1 MPLPFWPIASF
12 QPVPDSFA
20 PIRRMLDSIST
31 DMEGGN
37 TRERPRPG
45 DNVGTITQTIWMSM
59 AEHDTFVDWVK
70 TTLNNGTAR
79 FTTNVWLGSSYVNKV
94 CQFVQPGTK
103 LSYAYL
109 SVDRVAATMTLRVYD
124 V

>member
-1 MPLPFWPIASF
+1 MTLPTWPISKYTPLIDNF
-12 QPVPDSFA
+12 QPLQ
-20 PIRRMLDSIST
+20 RMLDPVST

-45 DNVGTITQTIWMSM
+45 DNVGSITQTIRMS
-59 AEHDTFVDWVK
+59 AADHDTFVAWVK

-79 FTTNVWLGSSYVNKV
+79 FTANVWLGSSYVSKV
-94 CQFVQPGTK
+94 CQFIKPGTQIK
-103 LSYAYL
+103 YGYL
-109 SVDRVAATMTLRVYD
+109 SPDEVDVTMTLRVYG

>member
-1 MPLPFWPIASF
+1 MPLPAWPIASYMPQQESF
-12 QPVPDSFA
+12 QPLQ
-20 PIRRMLDSIST
+20 RMLDPLAT

-45 DNVGTITQTIWMSM
+45 DNVGTITQTVWMSM

-79 FTTNVWLGSSYVNKV
+79 FTANVWLGSSYVNKV
-94 CQFVQPGTK
+94 CQFIKPGST
-103 LSYAYL
+103 LTYGYVSANE
-109 SVDRVAATMTLRVYD
+109 VAATMTLRVYD

>member
-1 MPLPFWPIASF
+1 MPQQESF
-12 QPVPDSFA
+12 QPLQ
-20 PIRRMLDSIST
+20 RMLDPLAT

-37 TRERPRPG
+37 TRERSRPG
-45 DNVGTITQTIWMSM
+45 DTVGTITQTVWMSM

-79 FTTNVWLGSSYVNKV
+79 FTANVWLGSSYMNKV
-94 CQFVQPGTK
+94 CQFIKPGST
-103 LSYAYL
+103 LTYGYVSANE
-109 SVDRVAATMTLRVYD
+109 VAATMTLRVYD

>member
-45 DNVGTITQTIWMSM
+45 DNVGTIMQTIWMSM

-94 CQFVQPGTK
+94 CQSVQPGTK

>member
-1 MPLPFWPIASF
+1 MPDRGSF
-12 QPVPDSFA
+12 QPLQ
-20 PIRRMLDSIST
+20 RMLDPIST

-37 TRERPRPG
+37 TRQRPRPG
-45 DNVGTITQTIWMSM
+45 DNVGTITQTIWMSL
-59 AEHDTFVDWVK
+59 AEHDTFVAWVK

-94 CQFVQPGTK
+94 CQFIQPGTK
-103 LSYAYL
+103 LTYAYL
-109 SVDRVAATMTLRVYD
+109 SVDRVAVTMTFRVFD

>member
-1 MPLPFWPIASF
+1 MPLPFWPIASS

-20 PIRRMLDSIST
+20 PMRRMLDPIST
-31 DMEGGN
+31 DMEGGK

-94 CQFVQPGTK
+94 CQFIQPGTK
-103 LSYAYL
+103 LTYAYL

>member
-1 MPLPFWPIASF
+1 
-12 QPVPDSFA
+12 
-20 PIRRMLDSIST
+20 MLDPIST

-45 DNVGTITQTIWMSM
+45 DNVATITQTMRMSP
-59 AEHDTFVDWVK
+59 ADYGVFVAWVK

-79 FTTNVWLGSSYVNKV
+79 FTMNVWLGTALANKV
-94 CQFVQPGTK
+94 CQFIQPGTK
-103 LSYAYL
+103 LTYAWAGPEAID
-109 SVDRVAATMTLRVYD
+109 VGMVLRVFD